1 MSFLNALRDEELA
14 IFERYVNP
22 VRFPQN
28 SCIMREGDPGDGCY
42 IIDEGTIRLELQN
55 PETDS
60 DGVIGFLEAGTFLGE
75 FSLIDGLPRSASAYA
90 HTDVKARWF
99 SKKSFEEICQHHPQ
113 VGLTISGALG
123 QNLTTKLRQFV
134 DRIAGYIFAGE
145 IDKDTHEM
153 VARAVKAQQA
163 FAEWP
168 ETRVDALLQDVA
180 QAIAEHAEE
189 LAEATVA
196 ESDMGVV
203 ADKVMKIRFA
213 SLEVYQTISG
223 HAATGLLETDPQ
235 TQVTEIA
242 SPVGVILGLIPL
254 TNPVPTIVFKTL
266 IALKGR
272 NALIISCH
280 RNALAVGNHATDII
294 RDVLERHGAPKD
306 LVQSIRQRT
315 SRQKTMMFMNHP
327 DVSLILA
334 TGGTSMVKAAYSSG
348 TPAIGVG
355 SGNAP
360 VLICADADLST
371 AAQMIIQSKSFDNGI
386 ICGSENNLVVV
397 ASVRDNFIR
406 MLEAHGA
413 IILRP
418 DEKNRFTA
426 QVFEPDYP
434 RLQRSII
441 GQSAQAIAKS
451 TGIQRNKDFRLIV
464 VPIRRGEL
472 QGPYGHEKLA
482 PILSLSTVND
492 EAEGFQVCKQILN
505 NQGRGHTAVIYTQN
519 PELIEQFGREIEV
532 SRILANISA
541 SQGCIGIGTGL
552 TPSFTLGCGTF
563 GGNSTTDNVSYTH
576 LINIKRLALNL

>member
-75 FSLIDGLPRSASAYA
+75 FSLIDGRPRSASAYA

-280 RNALAVGNHATDII
+280 RNALLVGNHATDII

-334 TGGTSMVKAAYSSG
+334 TVGTSMVKAAYSSG

-371 AAQMIIQSKSFDNGI
+371 VAQMIIQSKSFDNGI

-397 ASVRDNFIR
+397 ASVRDDFIR

-441 GQSAQAIAKS
+441 GKSAQAIAKS
-451 TGIQRNKDFRLIV
+451 TGIRRNKDFRLIV
-464 VPIRRGEL
+464 VPIRQDEL

-482 PILSLSTVND
+482 PIVSLSTVNN
-492 EAEGFQVCKQILN
+492 ETEGLQVCKRILN

-519 PELIEQFGREIEV
+519 PELIEQFGREIEA
-532 SRILANISA
+532 SRILVNTLA
-541 SQGCIGIGTGL
+541 SQGCIGLGTGL

-563 GGNSTTDNVSYTH
+563 GGNSTTDNISYTH

>member
-1 MSFLNALRDEELA
+1 MSLLNALQDEELI
-14 IFERYVNP
+14 IFERYVTP
-22 VRFPQN
+22 VHFPKT

-42 IIDEGTIRLELQN
+42 IIDEGAIRLELQN

-60 DGVIGFLEAGTFLGE
+60 DGVIGFLEAGMFLGE
-75 FSLIDGLPRSASAYA
+75 FSLIDGRPRSASAYA
-90 HTDVKARWF
+90 DTDVKARWF

-113 VGLTISGALG
+113 VVLTISGALG

-153 VARAVKAQQA
+153 VARAVKAQRA
-163 FAEWP
+163 FAEWS
-168 ETRVDALLQDVA
+168 ETGVDALLQDVA
-180 QAIAEHAEE
+180 QAIAEQAEE

-223 HAATGLLETDPQ
+223 RAATGLLETNPQ
-235 TQVTEIA
+235 TRVTEIA

-254 TNPVPTIVFKTL
+254 TNPVPTIVCKTL

-272 NALIISCH
+272 NALIVSCH

-371 AAQMIIQSKSFDNGI
+371 AAPMIIQSKSFDNGI

-397 ASVRDNFIR
+397 ASVRDDFTR

-426 QVFEPDYP
+426 QVFDPDYP
-434 RLQRSII
+434 RLQRSSI
-441 GQSAQAIAKS
+441 GKSAQAIAKS
-451 TGIQRNKDFRLIV
+451 TGIRRNKDFRLIV
-464 VPIRRGEL
+464 VPIRQDEL

-482 PILSLSTVND
+482 PILSLSTVNN
-492 EAEGFQVCKQILN
+492 ETEGLQVCKRILN

-519 PELIEQFGREIEV
+519 PELIEQFGREIEA
-532 SRILANISA
+532 SRILVNTPA
-541 SQGCIGIGTGL
+541 SQGCIGLGTGL

-563 GGNSTTDNVSYTH
+563 GGNSTTDNISYTH